1 MAYQSI
7 FERMNR
13 KEKRAFDNLSPDE
26 KVKIIQQELNNKVS
40 ASMQDEIVNSFY
52 RGYLQAFKL
61 LGDNFLKRIEQTE
74 DGDEILD
81 LTTKMIAE
89 IKRNYDLAT
98 VEFDKIESEKS
109 EKESEQ

>member
-13 KEKRAFDNLSPDE
+13 KEKRAFNNLSPDE
-26 KVKIIQQELNNKVS
+26 KVQIIQQELNNKVS

-61 LGDNFLKRIEQTE
+61 LGENYLDKIASTE
-74 DGDEILD
+74 DGNVILE
-81 LTTKMIAE
+81 TTTNMIAE
-89 IKRNYDLAT
+89 IKRNYDVAVAT
-98 VEFDKIESEKS
+98 FEKLDTDK
-109 EKESEQ
+109 KESEE

>member
-13 KEKRAFDNLSPDE
+13 KEKRAFNNLSPDE

-40 ASMQDEIVNSFY
+40 ALMQDEIVNSFY

-61 LGDNFLKRIEQTE
+61 LGENYLDKIASTE
-74 DGDEILD
+74 DGNVILE
-81 LTTKMIAE
+81 TTTNMIAE
-89 IKRNYDLAT
+89 INRNYDVAVAT
-98 VEFDKIESEKS
+98 FEKLDTDK
-109 EKESEQ
+109 KESEE